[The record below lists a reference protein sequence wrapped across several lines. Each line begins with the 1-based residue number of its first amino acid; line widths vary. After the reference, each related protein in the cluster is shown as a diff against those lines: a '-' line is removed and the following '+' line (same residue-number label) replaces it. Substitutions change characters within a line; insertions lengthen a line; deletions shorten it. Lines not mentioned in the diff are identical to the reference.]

1 MIDKKVAAGIAG
13 VAVVGILSYLG
24 YKVFREISNISFD
37 DLDWS
42 DSDINLA
49 EYHQWLKDNDNVKR

>member
-24 YKVFREISNISFD
+24 YKVFREISNISFN

-42 DSDINLA
+42 DA
-49 EYHQWLKDNDNVKR
+49 EYHQWLRDNDNDER